1 MKATTL
7 AGVASGIL
15 LTASAVVAFVQ
26 QAPTTLTSNRG
37 MRSYSIQIAASSN
50 SNTDLSSLLESAKS
64 DFGGAGSNAKATV
77 TSKIG
82 DAATSAATKVPD
94 IPTISEPVKKILKA
108 TQETVATTQ
117 DGKSPTLGDF
127 IIRGVP
133 EKAATHDTS
142 VWDTAMAN
150 FGRLG
155 SNIAKMTG
163 NEQYVQD
170 LPDATKTWI
179 ALGTGTALV
188 ILAANKNRNASPNGK
203 NTAASNETIQAA
215 SDAIGGLTD
224 ELVSM
229 IFSATIMFFIDSL
242 LLCVYIYTFEIDRG
256 VVNTHSCYF
265 LMFYCY
271 REHCKAE

>member
-7 AGVASGIL
+7 TAGVASGVL
-15 LTASAVVAFVQ
+15 LTTSAVVAFVQ
-26 QAPTTLTSNRG
+26 QAPTALTSNRG
-37 MRSYSIQIAASSN
+37 MRSYSSIQIAASSN
-50 SNTDLSSLLESAKS
+50 SNNDLSSLLETAKS
-64 DFGGAGSNAKATV
+64 DFGGAGSNAKATAA
-77 TSKIG
+77 SK
-82 DAATSAATKVPD
+82 ATTEVPD
-94 IPTISEPVKKILKA
+94 ISTISEPVKKILKA
-108 TQETVATTQ
+108 TQETVQAATPQ

-133 EKAATHDTS
+133 EKAATHDNS

-155 SNIAKMTG
+155 SNLVKMTG
-163 NEQYVQD
+163 NESPTQTSTSDVDVSNFGQYVQN
-170 LPDATKTWI
+170 LPDSTKAWV

-188 ILAANKNRNASPNGK
+188 ILNAKKNRTASP
-203 NTAASNETIQAA
+203 APESNESIQAA

-242 LLCVYIYTFEIDRG
+242 LLYNIYIYT
-256 VVNTHSCYF
+256 YMY
-265 LMFYCY
+265 L
-271 REHCKAE
+271 